1 MCWHGNAHPQKALCN
16 SRHTEKDA
24 FTFKLLSNIDFS
36 CMRNSVNLYK
46 TMFNRYSTGLNLFL
60 EWLNNSESCS
70 WGCVLHIPTV
80 IITTWAKSIILCST
94 LFVFTMHMVFCDS
107 FPKCSEYLV
116 EKLLLESSETH
127 RQISIQGPEVKRH
140 C

>member
-1 MCWHGNAHPQKALCN
+1 MCWHGNAHPQKALGN

-36 CMRNSVNLYK
+36 CMRNSLNLYK

-80 IITTWAKSIILCST
+80 ITTTWAKSIILCST

-107 FPKCSEYLV
+107 FPKCWV

-127 RQISIQGPEVKRH
+127 SQISIQGPEVKRH